1 MMERKDPNCMFVDP
15 GMMTCYPTNQTVAR
29 QNEYT
34 RVICEY
40 LPLSSPSPSATLRL
54 FAFRLPFGI
63 SFTLRPAAGS
73 SVCVWPRPTPPHDH
87 QCPICFPPMH
97 SSLTPTSPRPD
108 QIWTSHESTQVKLI
122 QHQGTLLPPPSP
134 QCLIEHPNYASLLP
148 SRRSTRAP
156 IYPHSLSMGA
166 SLLSPSPISTCTAT
180 L

>member
-1 MMERKDPNCMFVDP
+1 VMERKDPNCMFVDP

-73 SVCVWPRPTPPHDH
+73 SVCVWPRPTLPHDH
-87 QCPICFPPMH
+87 QCPICFPHTFLVDPDQPPTRPNLDISRVHPGQANSASRH
-97 SSLTPTSPRPD
+97 SSTTPFTSVPYRTP
-108 QIWTSHESTQVKLI
+108 EL
-122 QHQGTLLPPPSP
+122 
-134 QCLIEHPNYASLLP
+134 C
-148 SRRSTRAP
+148 
-156 IYPHSLSMGA
+156 
-166 SLLSPSPISTCTAT
+166 
-180 L
+180 